1 MMNIACDDGSTNVKL
16 AWIENGEI
24 KTHVS
29 QNAFREGWAT
39 PLAFG
44 GKTIYNYLIDG
55 RKFTH
60 DIGSTSAITT
70 THTSFQFDAVSRV
83 AIHHALL
90 TSGLEPQD
98 VELTVTL
105 PVAMFFTSD
114 AQLNEA
120 NIEKKKANV
129 MGPITLN
136 NGETFHVVKVNVMP
150 ESVPAAEYLIDPK
163 TTTQLTRTLVVDLG
177 GTTLDLA
184 IIQGAMEG
192 ISDIFGNSDV
202 GVSRVTKAVMAALQD
217 AQSPSSYAIA
227 DIIIKNRHDRALIAS
242 AVNDHSKIDAIIEII
257 YSESKNLAEAVAADI
272 RRQNSV
278 HKIILAGGGAELIHS
293 HIVELFPKLDVIKAP
308 DAQLALVKAMASV

>member
-16 AWIENGEI
+16 AWVENGEI

-44 GKTIYNYLIDG
+44 GKTVHNYAVDG

-70 THTSFQFDAVSRV
+70 THTSFQYDPVSRV

-114 AQLNEA
+114 AQLNDA
-120 NIEKKKANV
+120 NIQKKKTNV

-136 NGETFHVVKVNVMP
+136 NGDTFNVVKVNVMP
-150 ESVPAAEYLIDPK
+150 ESIPAAEYLIDPNK
-163 TTTQLTRTLVVDLG
+163 TTQLTRTLVVDLG

-202 GVSRVTKAVMAALQD
+202 GVSRVTKAVMAALQ
-217 AQSPSSYAIA
+217 ASESPSSYAIA
-227 DIIIKNRHDRALIAS
+227 DIIIKNRHDRDLIAS
-242 AVNDHSKIDAIIEII
+242 AVNDRSKVDVILDVIEN
-257 YSESKNLAEAVAADI
+257 ESKNLAEAVAADI

-278 HKIILAGGGAELIHS
+278 NRIILAGGGAELIYPYT
-293 HIVELFPKLDVIKAP
+293 VELFPNLEIIKAP
-308 DAQLALVKAMASV
+308 DAQLALVKAMANV

>member
-1 MMNIACDDGSTNVKL
+1 MVKSKL
-16 AWIENGEI
+16 M
-24 KTHVS
+24 
-29 QNAFREGWAT
+29 FRRT
-39 PLAFG
+39 PSAKAGLLHRIC

-129 MGPITLN
+129 MPN
-136 NGETFHVVKVNVMP
+136 NP
-150 ESVPAAEYLIDPK
+150 E
-163 TTTQLTRTLVVDLG
+163 
-177 GTTLDLA
+177 
-184 IIQGAMEG
+184 
-192 ISDIFGNSDV
+192 
-202 GVSRVTKAVMAALQD
+202 
-217 AQSPSSYAIA
+217 
-227 DIIIKNRHDRALIAS
+227 
-242 AVNDHSKIDAIIEII
+242 
-257 YSESKNLAEAVAADI
+257 
-272 RRQNSV
+272 
-278 HKIILAGGGAELIHS
+278 
-293 HIVELFPKLDVIKAP
+293 
-308 DAQLALVKAMASV
+308 

>member
-163 TTTQLTRTLVVDLG
+163 QPRSLHEPRLSIWG
-177 GTTLDLA
+177 E
-184 IIQGAMEG
+184 Q
-192 ISDIFGNSDV
+192 
-202 GVSRVTKAVMAALQD
+202 
-217 AQSPSSYAIA
+217 P
-227 DIIIKNRHDRALIAS
+227 
-242 AVNDHSKIDAIIEII
+242 
-257 YSESKNLAEAVAADI
+257 
-272 RRQNSV
+272 
-278 HKIILAGGGAELIHS
+278 
-293 HIVELFPKLDVIKAP
+293 
-308 DAQLALVKAMASV
+308 

>member
-150 ESVPAAEYLIDPK
+150 ES
-163 TTTQLTRTLVVDLG
+163 
-177 GTTLDLA
+177 
-184 IIQGAMEG
+184 
-192 ISDIFGNSDV
+192 
-202 GVSRVTKAVMAALQD
+202 
-217 AQSPSSYAIA
+217 
-227 DIIIKNRHDRALIAS
+227 
-242 AVNDHSKIDAIIEII
+242 
-257 YSESKNLAEAVAADI
+257 
-272 RRQNSV
+272 
-278 HKIILAGGGAELIHS
+278 
-293 HIVELFPKLDVIKAP
+293 
-308 DAQLALVKAMASV
+308 

>member
-136 NGETFHVVKVNVMP
+136 NGETFQIIDTRVT
-150 ESVPAAEYLIDPK
+150 SQYAAGHLPTAQNIPHQELRSK
-163 TTTQLTRTLVVDLG
+163 LTQLDPTRPVITYCNKGITGNATQNILLNHNFKTVYNLSG
-177 GTTLDLA
+177 GF
-184 IIQGAMEG
+184 Q
-192 ISDIFGNSDV
+192 FY
-202 GVSRVTKAVMAALQD
+202 D
-217 AQSPSSYAIA
+217 ATQE
-227 DIIIKNRHDRALIAS
+227 D
-242 AVNDHSKIDAIIEII
+242 
-257 YSESKNLAEAVAADI
+257 
-272 RRQNSV
+272 
-278 HKIILAGGGAELIHS
+278 
-293 HIVELFPKLDVIKAP
+293 
-308 DAQLALVKAMASV
+308 